1 VNLEFGDRSLIL
13 HRVPEDPD
21 LRAWDQADLYALS
34 ELRERGC
41 EGRVLLVLDAFGALA
56 CALADRDRASA
67 GDSELAHIALASNQ
81 SANSIADACPWTDLD
96 SISGEFDCAIVK
108 VPRQKGLLDAAL
120 ARIRPHLTAAATV
133 IGAGMTKH
141 VHNSTIKSFERWI
154 GPTTTSLA
162 RSRARLLLASVE
174 VEAKDPLPP
183 MESSV
188 PGEEFKLWLEPGVFA
203 KKGVDEGSALLLPW
217 VPRLADDGRHQ
228 VIADAGSGSGL
239 LAAAAAERNPQ
250 ARIIATDESYL
261 AVNSSRLT
269 FESAG
274 FKNAEARVAN
284 ILDGVADGSVD
295 LVISNPPQHQAAA
308 LSQTSLAR
316 FIDEAARVLR
326 PQGRL
331 RMVANRHVNLNVA
344 LRDAFARTRI
354 LDQDRK
360 YMVCEAESP
369 LSAEPR
375 TD

>member
-1 VNLEFGDRSLIL
+1 
-13 HRVPEDPD
+13 
-21 LRAWDQADLYALS
+21 
-34 ELRERGC
+34 
-41 EGRVLLVLDAFGALA
+41 
-56 CALADRDRASA
+56 
-67 GDSELAHIALASNQ
+67 
-81 SANSIADACPWTDLD
+81 
-96 SISGEFDCAIVK
+96 
-108 VPRQKGLLDAAL
+108 
-120 ARIRPHLTAAATV
+120 
-133 IGAGMTKH
+133 
-141 VHNSTIKSFERWI
+141 
-154 GPTTTSLA
+154 
-162 RSRARLLLASVE
+162 
-174 VEAKDPLPP
+174 

-188 PGEEFKLWLEPGVFA
+188 PGEKFRLWLEPGVFA

-250 ARIIATDESYL
+250 ARIIATDESHL
-261 AVNSSRLT
+261 AVKSSRLT
-269 FESAG
+269 FERAG
-274 FKNAEARVAN
+274 FENVEARVAN
-284 ILDGVADGSVD
+284 ILDCVADGSVD
-295 LVISNPPQHQAAA
+295 LVVSNPPQHQAAA

-344 LRDAFARTRI
+344 LRESFARTRI

-369 LSAEPR
+369 LNAEPR